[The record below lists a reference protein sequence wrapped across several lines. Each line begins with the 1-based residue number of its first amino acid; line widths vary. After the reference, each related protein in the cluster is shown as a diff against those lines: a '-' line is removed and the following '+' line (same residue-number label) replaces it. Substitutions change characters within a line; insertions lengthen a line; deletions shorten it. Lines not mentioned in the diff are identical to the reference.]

1 MVPRQHLRSA
11 DANCI
16 LEMCNGKIGKS
27 EGLSFYLEEADTP
40 KGGSYTQQGGRGVHW
55 GDLVKWAQMGNCLWS
70 EEQAG
75 SSPTEKNTQLLKF
88 WQNWKIYGVS
98 MLFLNY

>member
-1 MVPRQHLRSA
+1 MGRLGNQKVLA
-11 DANCI
+11 
-16 LEMCNGKIGKS
+16 
-27 EGLSFYLEEADTP
+27 YLEEADTP
-40 KGGSYTQQGGRGVHW
+40 KGGSYTQQGGRGCVEVTW
-55 GDLVKWAQMGNCLWS
+55 QSGAQMGNCLWS